1 MARSGIK
8 SDTTFNFLATLMKKK
23 NVERLR
29 DISFVRQ
36 SVKYTLGNHYVHM
49 PNACSS

>member
-23 NVERLR
+23 MLSGLETFLL
-29 DISFVRQ
+29 
-36 SVKYTLGNHYVHM
+36 LGNLLNI
-49 PNACSS
+49 P